1 MTIFFTGNTAT
12 SHGRDGNRMI
22 KGKISNG
29 KPCELCSAWIK
40 SRKEHFICSEC
51 RDRTKLLNSLWPSS
65 GDFDPLGSDCSA
77 DKSSPSFVQKFRR
90 KLQSLGQ

>member
-1 MTIFFTGNTAT
+1 MDKLVN
-12 SHGRDGNRMI
+12 GRVT
-22 KGKISNG
+22 NG

-51 RDRTKLLNSLWPSS
+51 RDRTKLLNSLWQSS
-65 GDFDPLGSDCSA
+65 GDFDPPVSDCSA

>member
-29 KPCELCSAWIK
+29 KPCELCGAWIK
-40 SRKEHFICSEC
+40 NKKEHFICSEC
-51 RDRTKLLNSLWPSS
+51 RDRTKLLNSLWQSS
-65 GDFDPLGSDCSA
+65 GDFDSPVSDCPA
-77 DKSSPSFVQKFRR
+77 NKSSPSFVQKFRR
-90 KLQSLGQ
+90 KLLSLGQ

>member
-1 MTIFFTGNTAT
+1 MDKLVN
-12 SHGRDGNRMI
+12 GRI
-22 KGKISNG
+22 TNG

-51 RDRTKLLNSLWPSS
+51 RDRTKLLNSLWQSS
-65 GDFDPLGSDCSA
+65 GDFDPPVSDCSA

>member
-29 KPCELCSAWIK
+29 KPCELCNAWIK

-51 RDRTKLLNSLWPSS
+51 RDRTKLLNSLWQSS
-65 GDFDPLGSDCSA
+65 GDFGAGMGQLG
-77 DKSSPSFVQKFRR
+77 
-90 KLQSLGQ
+90 GQFGRFGQGMGS

>member
-12 SHGRDGNRMI
+12 SHGWDGNRMI

-29 KPCELCSAWIK
+29 KPCELCNAWIK

-51 RDRTKLLNSLWPSS
+51 RDRTKLLNSLWQSS
-65 GDFDPLGSDCSA
+65 GDFDPPVSDCPA
-77 DKSSPSFVQKFRR
+77 NKSSPSFVQKFRR
-90 KLQSLGQ
+90 KLLSLGQ

>member
-1 MTIFFTGNTAT
+1 MDKLVN
-12 SHGRDGNRMI
+12 GRI
-22 KGKISNG
+22 TNG

-51 RDRTKLLNSLWPSS
+51 RDRTKLLNLLWQSS
-65 GDFDPLGSDCSA
+65 GDFDPPVSNCSA